1 MEIGSSILGITAFAI
16 FFIVYLNYVKIA
28 DLKEDV
34 KMISRKYLL
43 EMETVGYLTPEGA
56 ASFRQSLA
64 ELGVTDIDI
73 DVTNTTVSSVG
84 YGEAIYLQ
92 ATYNIP
98 AQALNLSGGD
108 MLGFFF
114 ENISVPGKIRMT
126 STAKH

>member
-16 FFIVYLNYVKIA
+16 FLIVYLNYVKIA

-43 EMETVGYLTPEGA
+43 EMETVGYLTPESA